1 MSHLPA
7 NETTQSLKFPSQA
20 TFEVLE
26 CQLRDLIGGETL
38 SLLQGDVV
46 FIPGNTTYKYYSTL
60 AFTKVLYI
68 SQGAEGLDTAL
79 ITSAKSWESPVSPT
93 TY

>member
-7 NETTQSLKFPSQA
+7 NETAQSLKFPSQA

-26 CQLRDLIGGETL
+26 GQLRALIEGETL
-38 SLLQGDVV
+38 ILLQGDVV
-46 FIPGNTTYKYYSTL
+46 FIPGNATYKYYSTL

-68 SQGAEGLDTAL
+68 SQGAGGLDTAL
-79 ITSAKSWESPVSPT
+79 IASAKSWDSPVWPT
-93 TY
+93 AY